1 MEPLEEGNYYH
12 IYNRGAG
19 RSPIFWSDDDYA
31 QFIKKYFYYLFL
43 SVETYAWCLLRNH
56 FHFLIRIRTIEEQ
69 KKLFLNVK
77 QTYPVGTF
85 FGDQYKST
93 KPYIASKQ
101 FNHLFN
107 SYTKS
112 INVKKERSGTLSEG
126 AFKRKKIIDEDHFL
140 HIACYI
146 HRNPIHHQIVDNYDD
161 YDYSSYREIAQGLT
175 TFTES
180 DQLLTRFGG
189 MENFIIA
196 HREFKLMLGEEFY
209 LE

>member
-19 RSPIFWSDDDYA
+19 KSPIFWSDDDYSL
-31 QFIKKYFYYLFL
+31 FIKKYFFYLFL

-56 FHFLIRIRTIEEQ
+56 FHILIRVRTIEEQ
-69 KKLFLNVK
+69 EKLFLNIK
-77 QTYPVGTF
+77 KSYPTGTF
-85 FGDQYKST
+85 FGDQYENT
-93 KPYIASKQ
+93 KPYTSSKQ

-112 INVKKERSGTLSEG
+112 INSKNERSGTLSEG
-126 AFKRKKIIDEDHFL
+126 TFKRKKIIDEDHFL
-140 HIACYI
+140 HITCYI
-146 HRNPIHHQIVDNYDD
+146 HRNPIHHQIVDNYAD
-161 YDYSSYREIAQGLT
+161 YDYSSYMKIVQRHT

-180 DQLLTRFGG
+180 DQLITRFGG
-189 MENFIIA
+189 MESFTIA
-196 HREFKLMLGEEFY
+196 HREFKSMLGEEFY